1 MNSEK
6 HRKSSKKAREL
17 QPINTGER
25 EGTSL
30 EREEEEDNE
39 GLITQSPQ
47 NNLEVLEREVRTLK
61 EAQKESQSVGDSE
74 I

>member
-1 MNSEK
+1 MKNTGK
-6 HRKSSKKAREL
+6 VVKR
-17 QPINTGER
+17 QGNYNPYNTGER

-30 EREEEEDNE
+30 ERKEEEDNE